1 MRHLERAPGNGGPRP
16 APDQPKGPAGPG
28 PAGTRQRRNSG
39 ACCSNECAAR
49 TTRTIARAS
58 FGSTR
63 EAERYRRTGTCRV
76 ANRPSPSS
84 ARSEPAR
91 RRGTAQKNRAAHG
104 AGQGGVALRHPHSPG
119 PGQLDPAI
127 DVACLAHWH
136 GWPTIGRTVDAATYA
151 RARTWSGT
159 FALEQIVKTL
169 LDGPTT
175 ARSVPA
181 SNRSSDGWT
190 ATAATE
196 RGTPPVNISYE
207 LHSICCCQRS
217 PVAASL

>member
-1 MRHLERAPGNGGPRP
+1 VL
-16 APDQPKGPAGPG
+16 DWDL
-28 PAGTRQRRNSG
+28 
-39 ACCSNECAAR
+39 
-49 TTRTIARAS
+49 
-58 FGSTR
+58 
-63 EAERYRRTGTCRV
+63 
-76 ANRPSPSS
+76 
-84 ARSEPAR
+84 
-91 RRGTAQKNRAAHG
+91 AH
-104 AGQGGVALRHPHSPG
+104 PY
-119 PGQLDPAI
+119 DPAI
-127 DVACLAHWH
+127 DVGCPAHWH
-136 GWPTIGRTVDAATYA
+136 GWPAIGRTVDAATYA